1 MALPLLYT
9 GSYLTKTPGV
19 GSLYVGAYTA
29 AAGGQTVFDTLVNPP
44 GAVGGQGGGTG
55 ALAKSLTRAQAVG
68 TTANTSPN
76 KGFSTYSP
84 LLVQGMVKRNVDFI
98 MLRYLE
104 ASIARSSGVPI
115 F

>member
-9 GSYLTKTPGV
+9 GSYLTKNPGV

-55 ALAKSLTRAQAVG
+55 ALTKSLNWAKAKG
-68 TTANTSPN
+68 TTAMTSPV
-76 KGFSTYSP
+76 KGDASYTP
-84 LLVQGMVKRNVDFI
+84 ALVSALVKRNVDFI

-104 ASIARSSGVPI
+104 ASIARSNGVPI
-115 F
+115 L